1 MTNKFSIRE
10 GDEVDG
16 APHHSLDCM
25 SYSQKPTIVR
35 QTLVIP
41 FCCFLIPPAKQYTK
55 CHILKFQI
63 SENKPT
69 CHYFINKEKF
79 LDLLF
84 DFQKLKCTTSS
95 CKARESC
102 RSNKHCDP
110 HCFAWNRETHGER
123 EPALGVCF
131 KSNYSESLFKSEQ
144 LMFRMFRAVF
154 FF

>member
-1 MTNKFSIRE
+1 MHMFHGVFSMGLIKPKGWLISSHSE

-35 QTLVIP
+35 QTLVTP

-69 CHYFINKEKF
+69 CHYFIKEKF

-110 HCFAWNRETHGER
+110 HWFAWNRETHGER
-123 EPALGVCF
+123 DSTGRL
-131 KSNYSESLFKSEQ
+131 L
-144 LMFRMFRAVF
+144 
-154 FF
+154 